1 MANIK
6 PIDLKVGHSSTK
18 AEIEARKKAEESMK
32 GNPISD
38 KAPKRLTANGKKIYK
53 HLVSSFPK
61 GFLTETDIYSLEI
74 LCNAIDMLQTSQK
87 DIRERGVL
95 IDGVENPSVKVYDKF
110 FKVFNT
116 MAGKLGMSPR
126 DRSQLALLLVN
137 QQEEEEDELLKI
149 LRS

>member
-18 AEIEARKKAEESMK
+18 AEIEARKNTEESMK

-38 KAPKRLTANGKKIYK
+38 KAPSRLTANGKKIYK

-61 GFLTETDIYSLEI
+61 GFLTETDTYSLEI
-74 LCNAIDMLQTSQK
+74 LCNAIDMLQIAQK
-87 DIRERGVL
+87 DIRERGIL
-95 IDGVENPSVKVYDKF
+95 IEGSENPSVKVYDKF

-126 DRSQLALLLVN
+126 DRSQLALLMVN
-137 QQEEEEDELLKI
+137 QQQDKEDELLNI

>member
-32 GNPISD
+32 GKPISD
-38 KAPKRLTANGKKIYK
+38 IAPEGLTPNGKNIYE
-53 HLVSSFPK
+53 HLVGSFPK
-61 GFLTETDIYSLEI
+61 GFLTETDTYSLEI
-74 LCNAIDMLQTSQK
+74 LCNAIDMLQTSQN
-87 DIRERGVL
+87 DIRERGALV
-95 IDGVENPSVKVYDKF
+95 DGIENPSIKVYDKF

-126 DRSQLALLLVN
+126 DRSQLALLMIN
-137 QQEEEEDELLKI
+137 QQQDQEDELLNI
-149 LRS
+149 LRN

>member
-6 PIDLKVGHSSTK
+6 PIELRTGHWTK
-18 AEIEARKKAEESMK
+18 DEIEARKNAEDKLK
-32 GNPISD
+32 GNNISD
-38 KAPKRLTANGKKIYK
+38 KAPSRLTSNGKKIYR
-53 HLVSSFPK
+53 HLISSFPR
-61 GFLTETDIYSLEI
+61 GFLTETDVYSLEI
-74 LCNAIDMLQTSQK
+74 LCNAIDMLQISQK

-126 DRSQLALLLVN
+126 DRSQLALLMVS
-137 QQEEEEDELLKI
+137 QQENDGDELLNI
-149 LRS
+149 LKS

>member
-18 AEIEARKKAEESMK
+18 AEIEARKNAEESMK

-38 KAPKRLTANGKKIYK
+38 KAPSGLTANGKKIYK

-61 GFLTETDIYSLEI
+61 GFLTETDMYSLEI
-74 LCNAIDMLQTSQK
+74 LCNAIDMLQIAQK

-95 IDGVENPSVKVYDKF
+95 VDDTENPSVKVYDKF

-126 DRSQLALLLVN
+126 DRSQLALLMVN
-137 QQEEEEDELLKI
+137 QQQDQDDELLNI
-149 LRS
+149 LRN

>member
-18 AEIEARKKAEESMK
+18 AEIEARKDAEESMK

-38 KAPKRLTANGKKIYK
+38 KAPSRLTTNGKKIYK

-61 GFLTETDIYSLEI
+61 GFLTETDVYSLEI
-74 LCNAIDMLQTSQK
+74 LCNAIDMLQVAQK
-87 DIRERGVL
+87 DIRERGLLVE
-95 IDGVENPSVKVYDKF
+95 GSENPSVKTYDKF
-110 FKVFNT
+110 FKVYNT

-126 DRSQLALLLVN
+126 DRSQLALLMVN
-137 QQEEEEDELLKI
+137 QQQEQDDELLNI

>member
-32 GNPISD
+32 GNPISN
-38 KAPKRLTANGKKIYK
+38 KAPSGLTTNGKKIYK

-61 GFLTETDIYSLEI
+61 GFLTETDVYSLEI
-74 LCNAIDMLQTSQK
+74 LCNAIDMLQVAQK
-87 DIRERGVL
+87 DIRERGLLV
-95 IDGVENPSVKVYDKF
+95 DGAENPSVKTYDKF
-110 FKVFNT
+110 FKVYNT

-137 QQEEEEDELLKI
+137 QQQDQDDELLNI